1 MTRIYFIIILLIS
14 TLSFAQKKELRKAQ
28 KLFSEGKIEESL
40 KMLEESDALFDTAD
54 DKTLASYSLL
64 LAKIARSKSE
74 FKKAYDFLSPI
85 TNSPSV
91 KSDVAIELN
100 ELTTDI
106 INSAIKD
113 NEKRN
118 ILLLQKNFF

>member
-28 KLFSEGKIEESL
+28 KLFNEGKIEESL